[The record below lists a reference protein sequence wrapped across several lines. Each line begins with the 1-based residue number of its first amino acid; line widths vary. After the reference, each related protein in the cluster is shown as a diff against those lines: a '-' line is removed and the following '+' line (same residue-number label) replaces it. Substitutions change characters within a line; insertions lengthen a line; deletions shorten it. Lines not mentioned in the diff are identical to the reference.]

1 LSKPVPSAA
10 ITPTGT
16 IGSVCYHAAFVLP
29 GRVDMLRNSETS
41 WGTVAKALH
50 WVIAVVLLISMFYG
64 WWMTR
69 FSVREFRLDHYG
81 LHGSIGYDLLLLML
95 LRLGWRT
102 FDSTPLPPPGTA
114 HWEVVAAKVG
124 HVLLYLLTIVV
135 CIAGWLLAGTMR
147 RPLDAPLLGFIDIP
161 VPPLGRSYH
170 ELFEDSHKI
179 IAYTLLALIV
189 VHVAAALRHHFIKRN
204 DVLRRML

>member
-1 LSKPVPSAA
+1 
-10 ITPTGT
+10 
-16 IGSVCYHAAFVLP
+16 
-29 GRVDMLRNSETS
+29 
-41 WGTVAKALH
+41 
-50 WVIAVVLLISMFYG
+50 
-64 WWMTR
+64 
-69 FSVREFRLDHYG
+69 
-81 LHGSIGYDLLLLML
+81 
-95 LRLGWRT
+95 
-102 FDSTPLPPPGTA
+102 
-114 HWEVVAAKVG
+114 
-124 HVLLYLLTIVV
+124 VLLYLLTIVV